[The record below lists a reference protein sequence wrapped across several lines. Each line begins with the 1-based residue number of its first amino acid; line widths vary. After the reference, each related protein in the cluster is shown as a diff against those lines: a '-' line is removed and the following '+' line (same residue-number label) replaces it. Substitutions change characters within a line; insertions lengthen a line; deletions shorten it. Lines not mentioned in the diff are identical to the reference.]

1 MNQKINI
8 HLSKL
13 LFDLLAINIALGLTN
28 LIVFYTFWVDGW
40 SYPSLFIVINLAVI
54 ISYALSKQYLLNPSF
69 LFPDLVKITL
79 KHVLV
84 IFSITTLYWLL
95 ALNKKYYLVHLV
107 MFFTLGF
114 LLLLIFRRLWV
125 TIFARVLS
133 SLYNR
138 KNVMIIS
145 SNHDIVSKILNQQK
159 WLNYSIE
166 NCVEKIQ
173 FEDIDLYI
181 TQYNLDIIIIDTN
194 SLIEPIK
201 EWKIK
206 LKSMNANLFFLNPR
220 NTDNLKLKK
229 VISKLCFY
237 S

>member
-114 LLLLIFRRLWV
+114 LLLLIFRRLWI
-125 TIFARVLS
+125 TIFARVLN

-145 SNHDIVSKILNQQK
+145 SNHDTISKILNQQK

-194 SLIEPIK
+194 SLIEPIN

-206 LKSMNANLFFLNPR
+206 LKSMNANFFFLNPR
-220 NTDNLKLKK
+220 TTDNLRLKK
-229 VISKLCFY
+229 VISKLYFY
-237 S
+237 N

>member
-28 LIVFYTFWVDGW
+28 LVVFYTFWVDGW

-54 ISYALSKQYLLNPSF
+54 ISYALSQQHLLNPSF
-69 LFPDLVKITL
+69 QFSDIIKITL
-79 KHVLV
+79 KHALI
-84 IFSITTLYWLL
+84 IFTITTLYWLI

-107 MFFTLGF
+107 MFFTLGILF
-114 LLLLIFRRLWV
+114 LLIFRSLWV
-125 TIFARVLS
+125 AIFSRVLS
-133 SLYNR
+133 RLYMR

-145 SNHDIVSKILNQQK
+145 PRHESVSCILNQQK

-166 NCVEKIQ
+166 YGIEKIY
-173 FEDIDLYI
+173 FEDLSLYI
-181 TQYNLDIIIIDTN
+181 TQYNLDLVLIDTI
-194 SLIEPIK
+194 SIIEPFG

-206 LKSMNANLFFLNPR
+206 LKSMNANFLFLNPVK
-220 NTDNLKLKK
+220 TDNLKLKK
-229 VISKLCFY
+229 VISYIHLY
-237 S
+237 G

>member
-1 MNQKINI
+1 MNQKKNI

-28 LIVFYTFWVDGW
+28 LIIFYTFWVDGW

-54 ISYALSKQYLLNPSF
+54 ISYALSQQYLLNPSF
-69 LFPDLVKITL
+69 QLSDLVKITL
-79 KHVLV
+79 KHALV

-107 MFFTLGF
+107 MFYTLGI
-114 LLLLIFRRLWV
+114 LLLVIFRRLWI

-145 SNHDIVSKILNQQK
+145 PYHNSISKLLIQQK

-166 NCVEKIQ
+166 YSIDKIQ
-173 FEDIDLYI
+173 CEDMTLYI
-181 TQYNLDIIIIDTN
+181 TQYNLDIIIIDIN
-194 SLIEPIK
+194 SLDEPIK
-201 EWKIK
+201 NWEIK
-206 LKSMNANLFFLNPR
+206 LKSVNANFFFLNPSK
-220 NTDNLKLKK
+220 TDKLNIKKVIGNLKL
-229 VISKLCFY
+229 Y
-237 S
+237 R

>member
-8 HLSKL
+8 YLSKL

-28 LIVFYTFWVDGW
+28 LIIFYTFWVDGW

-54 ISYALSKQYLLNPSF
+54 ISYSLSQQYFLNPSF

-95 ALNKKYYLVHLV
+95 ALNKKYYLVHLI

-114 LLLLIFRRLWV
+114 ALLLIFRRLWV
-125 TIFARVLS
+125 SIFARVLS

>member
-28 LIVFYTFWVDGW
+28 LVVFYTFWVDGW

-69 LFPDLVKITL
+69 QFSDIIKITL
-79 KHVLV
+79 KHILI
-84 IFSITTLYWLL
+84 IFTITTLYWLI

-107 MFFTLGF
+107 MFFTLGILF
-114 LLLLIFRRLWV
+114 LLIFRRLWV
-125 TIFARVLS
+125 AIFFRVLS
-133 SLYNR
+133 RLYIK

-145 SNHDIVSKILNQQK
+145 PHYETISKTLTQQK

-166 NCVEKIQ
+166 YGIEKIY
-173 FEDIDLYI
+173 FEDLSLYV
-181 TQYNLDIIIIDTN
+181 TQYNLDLILIDMLSVT
-194 SLIEPIK
+194 EPFG
-201 EWKIK
+201 ELKIK
-206 LKSMNANLFFLNPR
+206 LKSMNVNFFYINPKK
-220 NTDNLKLKK
+220 TDNLRLKK
-229 VISKLCFY
+229 VISYIYLYC
-237 S
+237 